1 VTVHDHPDTPSAI
14 SLKRASTIAEIRS
27 NYGQNAKLL
36 FTTSL
41 KLDARCAGLYL
52 HPKHKRM
59 RRKPRIVSSI

>member
-1 VTVHDHPDTPSAI
+1 MA
-14 SLKRASTIAEIRS
+14 RAATKTCQYQPRS
-27 NYGQNAKLL
+27 SEASYSSGGYGRNAKLL
-36 FTTSL
+36 FSTSL

>member
-1 VTVHDHPDTPSAI
+1 
-14 SLKRASTIAEIRS
+14 
-27 NYGQNAKLL
+27 
-36 FTTSL
+36 L

>member
-1 VTVHDHPDTPSAI
+1 VLAQS
-14 SLKRASTIAEIRS
+14 IALAGHL
-27 NYGQNAKLL
+27 YGRNAKLL
-36 FTTSL
+36 FSTSL